1 MSKIRRIILETAVEK
16 LIEFIKDTLKGKKEY
31 KGRYSLPYS
40 DSNDDMVDFIITYHV
55 TKVKLWKTL
64 TPQFSCVFE
73 GTIYISIDNV
83 SVGFEGT
90 DDWETAHIHDLPSWV
105 EEDFKYSIEDELK
118 IFPICVDVDYD
129 KVS

>member
-1 MSKIRRIILETAVEK
+1 MRKIRQIILETAAER
-16 LIEFIKDTLKGKKEY
+16 LIELIKDDLKGSKEY
-31 KGRYSLPYS
+31 KGRYILPYS

-64 TPQFSCVFE
+64 TPQFSCAFE
-73 GTIYISIDNV
+73 GTVYISVDNV

-105 EEDFKYSIEDELK
+105 EEDFQYSIEQGLK
-118 IFPICVDVDYD
+118 MYPICVDVDYD
-129 KVS
+129 RVS